1 MKNFNYLGDRLV
13 QLLRFKLTSFIKY
26 NLSLS
31 GKQAI
36 RSNVASL
43 VKSTLTKITTLKA
56 NSIAIGERL
65 ASNLTK
71 N

>member
-1 MKNFNYLGDRLV
+1 M
-13 QLLRFKLTSFIKY
+13 IC
-26 NLSLS
+26 

-36 RSNVASL
+36 RSNIASL
-43 VKSTLTKITTLKA
+43 VKSALAKITTLKG
-56 NSIAIGERL
+56 NSIAIGDRL

>member
-1 MKNFNYLGDRLV
+1 MFADMSSVLGNIFFSGLRL
-13 QLLRFKLTSFIKY
+13 IKY
-26 NLSLS
+26 NFSMIC

-36 RSNVASL
+36 RSNIASL
-43 VKSTLTKITTLKA
+43 VKSALAKITTLKG
-56 NSIAIGERL
+56 NSIAIGDRL